1 MKRILGLLLLFLLL
15 GGALLSLAYTKEENE
30 VEEEMTIDEP
40 LHYISHIQQA
50 AQDHGI
56 DPFVLAAV
64 ARVESSW
71 QEDAESHMGARGLMQ
86 IMPETGQY
94 LAGLRGMELSPQNLY
109 DSRVSLD
116 YGAYYLKYLQEKF
129 NNWNLVFAAYN
140 AGPGQVEQ
148 WLAEQRISEGGDMTS
163 IPFEETRNYV
173 EKVNYYLNYYKEM
186 YQTFPTQID

>member
-1 MKRILGLLLLFLLL
+1 
-15 GGALLSLAYTKEENE
+15 
-30 VEEEMTIDEP
+30 
-40 LHYISHIQQA
+40 
-50 AQDHGI
+50 
-56 DPFVLAAV
+56 
-64 ARVESSW
+64 
-71 QEDAESHMGARGLMQ
+71 MQ